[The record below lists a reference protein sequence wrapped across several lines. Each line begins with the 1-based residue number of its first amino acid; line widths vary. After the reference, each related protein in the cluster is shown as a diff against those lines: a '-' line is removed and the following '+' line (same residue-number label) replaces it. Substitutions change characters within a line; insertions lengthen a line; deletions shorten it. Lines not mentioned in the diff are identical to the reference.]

1 MGSASPGAGAEAQP
15 SAASTPTREPA
26 WSHLWFGHLAQLT
39 SAPLLVQR
47 KLSGPPVCSSPG
59 ETRARRHVT
68 SSPTASGK
76 LKLKQEATLTHCALG
91 EGMHPPRQEGVS
103 RGDTGALTSLKKE
116 EDYLSALPWASLVS
130 GCNPPC
136 SRR

>member
-1 MGSASPGAGAEAQP
+1 MGSASPGVGTETQP
-15 SAASTPTREPA
+15 SAASAPTRGPA
-26 WSHLWFGHLAQLT
+26 RSHSLFGHPAQLT

-59 ETRARRHVT
+59 GTRARRHVT
-68 SSPTASGK
+68 LSPSASGK
-76 LKLKQEATLTHCALG
+76 LKLKQEATLTHCPLA
-91 EGMHPPRQEGVS
+91 EGMHPPRKEGVS

-130 GCNPPC
+130 WCNPPC
-136 SRR
+136 SRG